1 MARKKPTKS
10 IEEELA
16 EMDPFPVA
24 STGTKGWFGE
34 MKEKD
39 PERFAEVKRH
49 ITVWVSDTAGKSMI
63 RQKLRQQKALYAFML
78 PKIEAVIGR
87 KPSPESFGA
96 YVKKVE
102 ASLG

>member
-16 EMDPFPVA
+16 EMDPIPVA

-39 PERFAEVKRH
+39 PEQFAEIKRH
-49 ITVWVSDTAGKSMI
+49 ITIWVSDTAGKSMI
-63 RQKLRQQKALYAFML
+63 RQKLPQQVTLYKYMA
-78 PKIEAVIGR
+78 PKIEAAIGR
-87 KPSPESFGA
+87 RPSKESFGA